1 MSKPCKYSEDELIN
15 LVCDLVLD
23 EPNIKLTPTTL
34 EKKTGIPKHIW
45 KSKSYKRLQ
54 DTITTLSRTKPI
66 ESKIGIIDNP
76 AMEIEQNI
84 DSPERLIS
92 IGENLNVLINEL
104 YEQIEYYR
112 SEYAKIRK
120 ENESII
126 RYKEV
131 DDTDTDLCELI
142 ELFESEKGS
151 SEGSIFMI

>member
-1 MSKPCKYSEDELIN
+1 MSKPCKYSEDELVN

-23 EPNIKLTPTTL
+23 EPSIKLTPTTL

-45 KSKSYKRLQ
+45 KSKGYKRLQ

-66 ESKIGIIDNP
+66 ESKIGIINNP
-76 AMEIEQNI
+76 ATEIEQNL

-112 SEYAKIRK
+112 GEYAKARK
-120 ENESII
+120 ENESMISNKRI
-126 RYKEV
+126 

-142 ELFESEKGS
+142 ELFESAKAPAEVKYL
-151 SEGSIFMI
+151 